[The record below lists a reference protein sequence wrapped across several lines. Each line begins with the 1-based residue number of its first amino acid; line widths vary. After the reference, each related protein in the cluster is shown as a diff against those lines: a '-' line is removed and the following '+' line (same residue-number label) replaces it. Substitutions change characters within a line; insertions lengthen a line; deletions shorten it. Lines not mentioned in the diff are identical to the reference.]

1 MLSCSRGCSQKH
13 TQAAAQSDW
22 QARVWRGAPA
32 GVQGPVCQG
41 LEQARVAKMGQAA
54 SVTSGASGEKEE
66 ALTPVWGGAD
76 GT

>member
-1 MLSCSRGCSQKH
+1 M
-13 TQAAAQSDW
+13 
-22 QARVWRGAPA
+22 
-32 GVQGPVCQG
+32 QGPVCQG